1 MVYKILVVD
10 DEIDTLRLVG
20 LMLERQGYEIAAA
33 KSGVQALKSI
43 RTEKPDL
50 ILLDVVMPDMDG
62 FEVAKRLRE
71 DDEFYDIPIVMFTAK
86 AQVDDKITGLES
98 GADVYLTKP
107 TQPRELF
114 TQIKVLLDR
123 SKKVKTTPLPK
134 NGKRGFLTGVIAAK
148 GGLGVSTTVI
158 NLGVSVHRFTN
169 EKTLVVDLQPGR
181 GDISWELGYTAQVG
195 ISELIDFQPSSIT
208 NDIIDDYIVI
218 HDTGINLLL
227 ASQSPKEADQIY
239 QSETI
244 REIINRLPYLANW
257 VILDLGSILLPATQT
272 ATKLCDT
279 LIVVVSPEPLIVR
292 QTAALVGDLLSI
304 GIEEQRLIPI
314 LLNRFESTPP
324 LTLQQVEN
332 QLGFPISAVI
342 TPATEL
348 AKQASISNN
357 PMVIHQP
364 NSVTTKQYMKLTE
377 IIAARNPQWKS
388 HDTSPRRT
396 LSTL

>member
-33 KSGVQALKSI
+33 KSGVQALKTI
-43 RTEKPDL
+43 QTEKPDL

-134 NGKRGFLTGVIAAK
+134 DGKRGFSIGIIAAK

-158 NLGVSVHRFTN
+158 NLGVSLHRATN
-169 EKTLVVDLQPGR
+169 QKTLVVDLQPGR
-181 GDISWELGYTAQVG
+181 GDISWELGFTAQVG
-195 ISELIDFQPSSIT
+195 ISDLIEIQPSLIT
-208 NDIIDDYIVI
+208 NEIIDDHVVI
-218 HDTGINLLL
+218 HNSGIHLLL

-239 QSETI
+239 QSDAF
-244 REIINRLPYLANW
+244 REIINRLPYLARW
-257 VILDLGSILLPATQT
+257 VISDLGSILLPTTQT
-272 ATKLCDT
+272 ATKLCDI
-279 LIVVVSPEPLIVR
+279 LLVVISPEPLVVQ
-292 QTAALVGDLLSI
+292 QTAALLGDLMSI
-304 GIEEQRLIPI
+304 GIEEQRLVPI
-314 LLNRFESTPP
+314 LVNRFESSPP

-332 QLGFPISAVI
+332 QLGYPISAVL

-348 AKQASISNN
+348 AQQASMSNN
-357 PMVIHQP
+357 PMVIQQP

-377 IIAARNPQWKS
+377 MIAARNPQWKS
-388 HDTSPRRT
+388 HETSPRRT